1 MAGET
6 ALCLS
11 GGGYRAAIFHLGAML
26 RLHERDELA
35 EIDVF
40 SAVSGGS
47 IALAWLASRYLAL
60 REDADEGFDEWC
72 GRCDFRAQVLEPFRA
87 IVARDLRS
95 FSVFVT
101 APFNWLWPSG
111 RVRLLERGYR
121 RFLGGL
127 TLGELPE
134 APAFVFCATDIT
146 FGCNWEFSRRRVGDY
161 QAGYL
166 RVPGEVAVA
175 TAVAASSSFPP
186 LFGPV
191 RLPVN
196 ALDFERSG
204 KQSGSALLDRVELS
218 DGGVYDNMAMEPAL
232 KRCARIL
239 VSDAG
244 APFAF
249 EAGKH
254 YLRRLMRYA
263 AVVGS
268 QAIAL
273 RKRLF
278 FGRREAGEFEGAYW
292 HLGEQRDAGADGYS
306 LGLCEELLA
315 RVRTDLDRFTAA
327 EFEVLANHGYFSCEA
342 GLDAGG
348 LGEGDVPALAWP
360 YPEWSDE
367 ARVRHALRHS
377 HKRFLHARWWQ
388 N

>member
-35 EIDVF
+35 EVDLF

-47 IALAWLASRYLAL
+47 IVLSWLASRYLAL
-60 REDADEGFDEWC
+60 REGPEEGFDEWC
-72 GRCDFRAQVLEPFRA
+72 GRCDFRAQVIEPVRA
-87 IVARDLRS
+87 VAARDLRS
-95 FSVFVT
+95 LAVFAT
-101 APFNWLWPSG
+101 AAVNWLWPTP
-111 RVRLLERGYR
+111 RVRLLERGYE
-121 RFLGGL
+121 RFLGEL
-127 TLGELPE
+127 RLGDLPE
-134 APAFVFCATDIT
+134 SPAFVFCATDLT
-146 FGCNWEFSRRRVGDY
+146 FGCNWEFSRRRVGDF

-166 RVPGEVAVA
+166 RAPGEVRVA
-175 TAVAASSSFPP
+175 AAVAASSSFPP

-191 RLPVN
+191 RMPAG
-196 ALDFERSG
+196 ALDYSGG
-204 KQSGSALLDRVELS
+204 KQSGSELLDRIELS

-232 KRCARIL
+232 KRCSRIL

-244 APFAF
+244 APFGF

-254 YLRRLMRYA
+254 YLRRLVRYA

-278 FGRREAGEFEGAYW
+278 FGRRDAGEFAGAYW
-292 HLGEQRDAGADGYS
+292 HPGEQRDAGADGYS
-306 LGLCEELLA
+306 LGLCEDLLA
-315 RVRTDLDRFTAA
+315 HVRTDLDRFTAA
-327 EFEVLANHGYFSCEA
+327 EFDVLVNHGYFSCEA
-342 GLDAGG
+342 GLSAGT
-348 LGEGDVPALAWP
+348 LGEADAPPPRWP
-360 YPEWSDE
+360 YPDWSE
-367 ARVRHALRHS
+367 ESRVRHALRHS
-377 HKRFLHARWWQ
+377 HRRFLHARWWQ